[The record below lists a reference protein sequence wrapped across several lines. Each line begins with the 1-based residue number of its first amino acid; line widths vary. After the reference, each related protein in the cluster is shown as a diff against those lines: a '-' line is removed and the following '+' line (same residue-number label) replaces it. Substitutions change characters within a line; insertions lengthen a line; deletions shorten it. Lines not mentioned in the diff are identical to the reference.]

1 MYRPYHAFG
10 LRTIQEREGMTYK
23 DHGELALILRE
34 HLDKHMRTEGHW
46 SAYDALTALV
56 DDIADYCE
64 RDNPRFDRDRFMI
77 GTGIGIV

>member
-1 MYRPYHAFG
+1 M
-10 LRTIQEREGMTYK
+10 LDMTYR

-34 HLDKHMRTEGHW
+34 HLDRAFDPEGSC
-46 SAYDALTALV
+46 SAYDALTGLV

-77 GTGIGIV
+77 ATGIGIV